1 MLGNPSRAATQGALS
16 RRAVIRALGGGG
28 VAVTGMALLNACGPA
43 ASPSSSSAPASPQT
57 SAGQAAP
64 PQAQAQTTT
73 QATTQLSAPAAA
85 APTQSAAAVASA
97 PVNSR
102 APQMPTYTPFNGP
115 QADLP
120 GAADGSVAAGY
131 FKLPTNL
138 IPSVSATPGKGSTVR
153 MITWSVLPPPLAP
166 DQNTWWQAL
175 NQQTGSNLAID
186 IVSFADYPTRFQV
199 LMAGGDLPDVITT
212 PYGVQVPHLPDFM
225 RSACADLTPFVSG
238 DAIKQYPNLA
248 NFATDSWRTVV
259 FDNKIYGVPV
269 PYPPIINVLWAHQ
282 ELLEQIGSDPPKSG
296 DDFKR
301 ILAALTKPDQQQ
313 WGISL
318 GSQASGGMAGDMMN
332 GFFPTM
338 FRAPNKWRQNSDG
351 TLTASTFETDEFK
364 AALSF
369 YRDLYASGVYH
380 PDSPTFNSVSSR
392 TNFQARKYAFMSG
405 GIGSNNASQYM
416 DKPPPMTPAS
426 KIRPVPPFAVDGG
439 QPGVLARGSQPR
451 VYGPQR
457 RQATTASASCWACSI
472 SWPRRSA
479 VRNTCCPTTA

>member
-1 MLGNPSRAATQGALS
+1 MPSY
-16 RRAVIRALGGGG
+16 I
-28 VAVTGMALLNACGPA
+28 
-43 ASPSSSSAPASPQT
+43 
-57 SAGQAAP
+57 
-64 PQAQAQTTT
+64 
-73 QATTQLSAPAAA
+73 
-85 APTQSAAAVASA
+85 
-97 PVNSR
+97 
-102 APQMPTYTPFNGP
+102 PFNGP

-138 IPSVSATPGKGSTVR
+138 IPSVNGTPGEGSTVR
-153 MITWSVLPPPLAP
+153 MIAWSVLPPPLAP
-166 DQNTWWQAL
+166 DQNTWWQTL
-175 NQQTGSNLAID
+175 NQHVGSSLAID

-212 PYGVQVPHLPDFM
+212 PYGVQVPHLPDFLK
-225 RSACADLTPFVSG
+225 SACADLTPFVSG

-282 ELLEQIGSDPPKSG
+282 ELLEQIGSDPPRNG

-301 ILAALTKPDQQQ
+301 ILTALTGPDQQQ

-318 GSQASGGMAGDMMN
+318 GSQASGGMAGDMIN
-332 GFFPTM
+332 GFYPMM
-338 FRAPNKWRQNSDG
+338 FRAPNKWRLNTDA
-351 TLTASTFETDEFK
+351 TLTSTFETDEFK
-364 AALSF
+364 SALSF

-405 GIGSNNASQYM
+405 GIRTNNASQYM
-416 DKPPPMTPAS
+416 DKPPPMTPPS

-439 QPGVLARGSQPR
+439 QPAYWLVADNHGYTVLKK
-451 VYGPQR
+451 
-457 RQATTASASCWACSI
+457 ASDDRIRELLACSI
-472 SWPRRSA
+472 SSRRRSA
-479 VRNTCCPTTA
+479 VRNICCRTTA